1 MPVATYKQN
10 SHVCFDGFLDEVHQ
24 QAQHMVKN
32 VSSSSKSYVHLEL
45 VLGTLSC
52 GQSQEMWAHYILNEQ
67 ILKDEQETFFPP
79 GKGDPALS
87 PAAQLLLY
95 AVLPNGEVVAD
106 VQKAHIEHGF
116 TNQVHLGFSSTQSL
130 PASDIRV
137 KVTATLLSLCALRA
151 VDQSMLLLKPEKE
164 LSAQAVY
171 NLLPTKTPV
180 KSHVDAGVNKDY
192 IYAEDIIHNGLI
204 YSPKQDPDDQDIHSF
219 LESVGFNILTNSKI
233 RKPRF
238 CRRPFG
244 RVSPLVTEESGS
256 ARFRFRGARA
266 PRHARRMR
274 GLCHR
279 SLPYAVVRGEAF
291 ELRAAAHSYLPHC
304 TWKLCGN
311 EVMEKPAFYLKDN
324 VMRPLLVEPEG
335 TEREE
340 TFNSLS
346 CASASRTPEELSLKG
361 PSNVVPG
368 SARATNSVLGDILGS
383 AMQNLQNLQ
392 LPHGCGE
399 QNMIL
404 FIPNIHVL
412 NYLNVTQQ
420 LTEEIKSKA
429 TSSLVSGY
437 QTQLNYK
444 HRDSSDS
451 TFGDQDGRTPG
462 NTWLKASVLK
472 SLVHAQLYIF
482 MDSRPITGTLHWLL
496 QKQKQNGCFQASR
509 SLFNN
514 AIKGGDEVSLS
525 AYVSIALLEMGLPS
539 TDTVIALQALSK
551 YGAATFTKNAKAT
564 LVTIRSSRTFSQD
577 FQVDD
582 SNRLLLQE
590 VRLPDV
596 PGEVAQW

>member
-1 MPVATYKQN
+1 MRFLHLFSLTPG
-10 SHVCFDGFLDEVHQ
+10 DGAF
-24 QAQHMVKN
+24 
-32 VSSSSKSYVHLEL
+32 
-45 VLGTLSC
+45 TL
-52 GQSQEMWAHYILNEQ
+52 
-67 ILKDEQETFFPP
+67 FP
-79 GKGDPALS
+79 
-87 PAAQLLLY
+87 
-95 AVLPNGEVVAD
+95 
-106 VQKAHIEHGF
+106 
-116 TNQVHLGFSSTQSL
+116 
-130 PASDIRV
+130 R
-137 KVTATLLSLCALRA
+137 
-151 VDQSMLLLKPEKE
+151 
-164 LSAQAVY
+164 
-171 NLLPTKTPV
+171 
-180 KSHVDAGVNKDY
+180 
-192 IYAEDIIHNGLI
+192 
-204 YSPKQDPDDQDIHSF
+204 
-219 LESVGFNILTNSKI
+219 
-233 RKPRF
+233 
-238 CRRPFG
+238 
-244 RVSPLVTEESGS
+244 
-256 ARFRFRGARA
+256 RGARA
-266 PRHARRMR
+266 GSRPSSRQGARCRGAGVPGEEARPAQARSPIR
-274 GLCHR
+274 GLRRPRKRGGKRDSNPRGTVRAHR
-279 SLPYAVVRGEAF
+279 RRAGDPPEDPWTPSQSGRRARCACWRPRVWACPGRPCCAFLALSLPYAVVRGEAF

-324 VMRPLLVEPEG
+324 VMRPLLVDPEG

-346 CASASRTPEELSLKG
+346 CASASRTPEELSLKV
-361 PSNVVPG
+361 PSSVVPG

-383 AMQNLQNLQ
+383 AMQNLQNLLLQ

-444 HRDSSDS
+444 HRDGSDS
-451 TFGDQDGRTPG
+451 TFGDQDGRTPR

-590 VRLPDV
+590 LQNQADIQQTEVSTNHALIYLEKLTREVVSFSFSVEQDV
-596 PGEVAQW
+596 EVKNL